1 MKEAIK
7 NRYAENGKEKL
18 MEDLIASEIRYRR
31 LFESAKDGILILD
44 VETGMIVDVNPFLMN
59 LLGYSKSD
67 FFEKAIWDIGAFHDI
82 YENKEK
88 FQELQ
93 QKKYVRYD
101 NLPLQTST
109 GRKIYVEFV
118 SNVYFENQQEVIQC
132 NIRDITERTNIQK
145 EIKFQ
150 ADLINNVGQAVIA
163 TDLQGTVI
171 YWNNAAEK
179 IYGWPSSEAIG
190 QSIIDLTPAQHSNE
204 QTIDIMQ
211 KLSMGQAWAGEFLV
225 KRKDGTSFPAFVTDT
240 PMIGSNGKLTGI
252 IGISSDVTERRRAEL
267 ELISAKEKAEESE
280 RLKSA
285 FLANMSHEIRTPM
298 NGILGFTELLKNMN
312 LSGEQQQQYISIIE
326 KSGARLLN
334 IINDI
339 ICISKIES
347 EQITATL
354 ADANINE
361 LMEFIHN
368 FFKPETNQKKLH
380 FSNHNA
386 LPDKEAVILTD
397 REKVYAILTNLV
409 KNAIKFTQSGYI
421 ETGYTVKNGFIE
433 FYVGDSGPGIPEE
446 QREYI
451 FERFR
456 QGSETL
462 TRNYEG
468 AGLGLSISKAYVEML
483 GGKIWIKNRATEPSL
498 NGDEKK
504 TGSVFYFTIPAI
516 FANKSNTKAPVNL
529 VGDETKG
536 ISKKLKIL
544 IVEDDLNSEI
554 LMKIHV
560 EIFAKEILHV
570 SDGVEAVE
578 ICKKNDDIDLVIMDI
593 NIPGING
600 YEATR
605 MIRKFNRNMIIIAQT
620 AYALNGDREKAIEAG
635 CNSYISKPV
644 SHISL
649 KKLITSHFN

>member
-1 MKEAIK
+1 
-7 NRYAENGKEKL
+7 
-18 MEDLIASEIRYRR
+18 
-31 LFESAKDGILILD
+31 
-44 VETGMIVDVNPFLMN
+44 
-59 LLGYSKSD
+59 
-67 FFEKAIWDIGAFHDI
+67 
-82 YENKEK
+82 
-88 FQELQ
+88 
-93 QKKYVRYD
+93 
-101 NLPLQTST
+101 
-109 GRKIYVEFV
+109 
-118 SNVYFENQQEVIQC
+118 
-132 NIRDITERTNIQK
+132 
-145 EIKFQ
+145 
-150 ADLINNVGQAVIA
+150 
-163 TDLQGTVI
+163 
-171 YWNNAAEK
+171 
-179 IYGWPSSEAIG
+179 
-190 QSIIDLTPAQHSNE
+190 
-204 QTIDIMQ
+204 
-211 KLSMGQAWAGEFLV
+211 
-225 KRKDGTSFPAFVTDT
+225 
-240 PMIGSNGKLTGI
+240 
-252 IGISSDVTERRRAEL
+252 
-267 ELISAKEKAEESE
+267 
-280 RLKSA
+280 
-285 FLANMSHEIRTPM
+285 M

-516 FANKSNTKAPVNL
+516 FANKTNTKAPVNL

>member
-1 MKEAIK
+1 MKKHNSKIK
-7 NRYAENGKEKL
+7 NVSLRQQADMLLNKKVKKSDSEFLSGGSNNLKLIHELEVHEIELEVQNEELKLAKEKAVNAKMKYSELYEFAPSCYLTLTKTGKINHLNYSAENLLEK
-18 MEDLIASEIRYRR
+18 DRSQLI
-31 LFESAKDGILILD
+31 
-44 VETGMIVDVNPFLMN
+44 
-59 LLGYSKSD
+59 KSS
-67 FFEKAIWDIGAFHDI
+67 FGF
-82 YENKEK
+82 
-88 FQELQ
+88 
-93 QKKYVRYD
+93 
-101 NLPLQTST
+101 
-109 GRKIYVEFV
+109 FV
-118 SNVYFENQQEVIQC
+118 SSDTRTVYNHFLKKIFKSKLKETCELKLVTGDSLIKEVLVNGIISKNAGKC
-132 NIRDITERTNIQK
+132 LVTLIDITEQK
-145 EIKFQ
+145 K
-150 ADLINNVGQAVIA
+150 
-163 TDLQGTVI
+163 T
-171 YWNNAAEK
+171 EK
-179 IYGWPSSEAIG
+179 
-190 QSIIDLTPAQHSNE
+190 
-204 QTIDIMQ
+204 
-211 KLSMGQAWAGEFLV
+211 
-225 KRKDGTSFPAFVTDT
+225 
-240 PMIGSNGKLTGI
+240 
-252 IGISSDVTERRRAEL
+252 
-267 ELISAKEKAEESE
+267 ELIKAKEKAEESE

-298 NGILGFTELLKNMN
+298 NGILGFTELLKNLD

-326 KSGARLLN
+326 KSGTRLLN
-334 IINDI
+334 IINNI

-347 EQITATL
+347 EQITTTL
-354 ADANINE
+354 NNANINE

-368 FFKPETNQKKLH
+368 FFKPETNRKNLH
-380 FSNHNA
+380 FSNNNA
-386 LPDKEAVILTD
+386 LPDKKAMIITD
-397 REKVYAILTNLV
+397 SEKVYAILTNLV

-446 QREYI
+446 QHEYI

-504 TGSVFYFTIPAI
+504 TGSVIYFTIPAI
-516 FANKSNTKAPVNL
+516 FSYKAVKSVPVNF
-529 VGDETKG
+529 GSNKTKS

-554 LMKIHV
+554 LIKKNV
-560 EIFAKEILHV
+560 ETFAKEILHV

-578 ICKKNDDIDLVIMDI
+578 ICKKNDDIDLVFMDI

-605 MIRKFNRNMIIIAQT
+605 RIRKFNRDVIIIAQT
-620 AYALNGDREKAIEAG
+620 AYALNGDREKAIDAG

-644 SHISL
+644 SLLKL
-649 KKLITSHFN
+649 KKLINSHFD